1 MERIKQFTEKTKQLL
16 SKLTLK
22 HYIGIGVGL
31 ILLYFIFS
39 WIFSSSSKGIEL
51 IPTNTPVVAVI
62 SMGDIIDK
70 ADIDG
75 LLELDLDI
83 VEDLLDLKEDAL
95 DDLEDE
101 SELLSSIMEDPEDIG
116 IDIYQDIFIYAVLED
131 IEKGEAYLCFSGG
144 VDDDDRLLEI
154 IEEIEDQMPNDD
166 YESSYSYNET
176 IFDIEEEDDY
186 TIALRYQKSTYNRE
200 RYDDE
205 EDEYYD
211 IVAFAWDDEK
221 FLFITNPDAY
231 GKKDIDKLEDEV
243 ERLFTLKSQDKL
255 TSINSFDDFYDDK
268 TDLCLWASAE
278 GLDDDLL
285 KDFVKGL
292 DRETGGEIDL
302 DVEDVQ
308 ECSASIF
315 YNFGDGDISLKAAF
329 YTSDGVQELLQEK
342 TGLETSELSYEVI
355 MKFDDSGDNT
365 IHVLLRSI
373 LTIADELGLDKMMR
387 GGFENDMFDT
397 YSLPKEMK
405 KDDPYYYD
413 DYGSGSGSGTSGSAR
428 SSDYYD
434 Y

>member
-22 HYIGIGVGL
+22 HYIGIGVGV
-31 ILLYFIFS
+31 ILLYFILS
-39 WIFSSSSKGIEL
+39 WIFSSPSKGVEL
-51 IPTNTPVVAVI
+51 IPKNTPIVAVI

-70 ADIDG
+70 ADIAG

-83 VEDLLDLKEDAL
+83 VEDLLDLQEDAL

-101 SELLSSIMEDPEDIG
+101 SELLASIMEDPEDIG

-166 YESSYSYNET
+166 YESSYSSNET

-186 TIALRYQKSTYNRE
+186 TIALRYQKSTYDK

-205 EDEYYD
+205 EDKYYD

-231 GKKDIDKLEDEV
+231 GKKDIGKLEDEV

-285 KDFVKGL
+285 KDFVKEL
-292 DRETGGEIDL
+292 DRETDGEIDL

-387 GGFENDMFDT
+387 GG
-397 YSLPKEMK
+397 YSSPKESGRG
-405 KDDPYYYD
+405 DDPYYYD